1 MYKRYNIRKY
11 IRNYYIGGI
20 TLGNQ
25 RKDQDEKVI
34 DQEDMKYKQSFWADV
49 LSFIPE
55 IMSGIARVIRS
66 LF

>member
-25 RKDQDEKVI
+25 RKDKDEKVI
-34 DQEDMKYKQSFWADV
+34 DQEDKKYKQSFWADV

-55 IMSGIARVIRS
+55 IMCGIARVIRS

>member
-11 IRNYYIGGI
+11 IRNYCIGGI

-25 RKDQDEKVI
+25 RKDQ
-34 DQEDMKYKQSFWADV
+34 EDKKYKQSFWADV